1 MSPSDSIASGYSK
14 PAEPVA
20 RTARQIAAAAAKA
33 KAKAKAADDS
43 EDDTGD
49 ERRGTAMAV
58 SASAD
63 SLAPSGALGVDLGG
77 SREGSSA
84 AAAKKRSRKRGRDD
98 ASASDEEDE
107 EPPRKNGKKSTA
119 AAAAAASAV
128 QTYEEAEPEGD
139 GTAGENELD
148 SKVYCTCRQVS
159 YGEMIG
165 CDDDDCEIEWYH
177 VACLNLDKAPEGNWI
192 CPQCIERRKRHPK
205 SKKPSKA
212 KRK

>member
-1 MSPSDSIASGYSK
+1 
-14 PAEPVA
+14 
-20 RTARQIAAAAAKA
+20 
-33 KAKAKAADDS
+33 
-43 EDDTGD
+43 
-49 ERRGTAMAV
+49 MAV

-63 SLAPSGALGVDLGG
+63 SLAPSGALGVDLG
-77 SREGSSA
+77 SREGST
-84 AAAKKRSRKRGRDD
+84 AKKRSRKRGRDD
-98 ASASDEEDE
+98 EASDEEEEE
-107 EPPRKNGKKSTA
+107 EPPRKNGKKNTA
-119 AAAAAASAV
+119 AAAQA
-128 QTYEEAEPEGD
+128 YEEVEPEGD
-139 GTAGENELD
+139 ATAGENELD

-205 SKKPSKA
+205 TKKPSKA